1 MLDYNVEELTQS
13 QLLSDRVGLE
23 TLCANLLK
31 KDQSESYSIYTLEI
45 LTNNKIIKKHKINGV
60 EFNVICEG
68 DNIIISHP
76 IWSLSSIGKSLQDA
90 EINILKEAK
99 EVLEHYSK
107 YDPRTMSVEAI
118 KMRDFLLSI
127 S

>member
-127 S
+127 P